1 MNQNRCQMRLP
12 NGKKCRTRLKEGIF
26 CKNHMPK
33 NNEELKSCTF
43 CCEPIKE
50 DVNNIIVLHECKHVF
65 HRSCLDNWIKK
76 CEEQNKIPN
85 CPLCR
90 ADMKRKR
97 KIMKIKL
104 NSVTEGTFQY
114 IVLEP
119 DDNYPLG
126 SYLVLNNND
135 IISRDSW
142 NPSWGEINALN
153 LINNLLI

>member
-1 MNQNRCQMRLP
+1 MDKNRCQMRLP

-26 CKNHMPK
+26 CKNHIPK
-33 NNEELKSCTF
+33 NSEELKNCTF

-50 DVNNIIVLHECKHVF
+50 NVNDIIVLYECKHVF
-65 HRSCLDNWIKK
+65 HRTCLDNWIKK
-76 CEEQNKIPN
+76 CEKQCKIPN

-90 ADMKRKR
+90 TDMKRKR
-97 KIMKIKL
+97 KTIKIEL
-104 NSVTEGTFQY
+104 NVVTEGTFQY

-119 DDNYPLG
+119 DDIYPLG
-126 SYLVLNNND
+126 SYLILNNND

-142 NPSWGEINALN
+142 NPSWGEITVLN

>member
-1 MNQNRCQMRLP
+1 
-12 NGKKCRTRLKEGIF
+12 
-26 CKNHMPK
+26 
-33 NNEELKSCTF
+33 
-43 CCEPIKE
+43 
-50 DVNNIIVLHECKHVF
+50 
-65 HRSCLDNWIKK
+65 
-76 CEEQNKIPN
+76 
-85 CPLCR
+85 
-90 ADMKRKR
+90 MKRKR

-126 SYLVLNNND
+126 SYLVLNHND
-135 IISRDSW
+135 IISRDTW